1 MAFVCVG
8 SLPRKHNVAI
18 GVKIVVDPA
27 AIAVDETQKLEVKLY
42 FLGDFTR
49 GHIHD
54 VLIDSDS
61 NLVNDRGRQNC
72 HKTGKQK
79 HEVRRP
85 THGHNS
91 DYDQLTIFKDDSS

>member
-1 MAFVCVG
+1 MNVDTDFGLLLC
-8 SLPRKHNVAI
+8 SLPRKHDVTI

-27 AIAVDETQKLEVKLY
+27 AVAVDETQKLEVELY

-61 NLVNDRGRQNC
+61 NVVNDRGR
-72 HKTGKQK
+72 HKAGKQK
-79 HEVRRP
+79 HEVRRA
-85 THGHNS
+85 THCHSS
-91 DYDQLTIFKDDSS
+91 DYDQLTVF

>member
-1 MAFVCVG
+1 MAVVC
-8 SLPRKHNVAI
+8 SSPRKHNVTIAI

-61 NLVNDRGRQNC
+61 NVVNDRGRHNC
-72 HKTGKQK
+72 HETGKKK
-79 HEVRRP
+79 HKVRRA
-85 THGHNS
+85 THCHNS
-91 DYDQLTIFKDDSS
+91 D